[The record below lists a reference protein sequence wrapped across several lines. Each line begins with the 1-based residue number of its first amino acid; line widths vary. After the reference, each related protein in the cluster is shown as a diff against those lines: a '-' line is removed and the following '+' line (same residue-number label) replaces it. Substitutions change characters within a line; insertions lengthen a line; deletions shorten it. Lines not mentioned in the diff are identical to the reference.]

1 MGVKADVIPLT
12 WASDLFERRCA
23 RLCFAAGAEFLS
35 AEALSMFDIV
45 EAKVA
50 ASDTA
55 LVDGLAGFGFRL
67 VETEIDFEWAV
78 ADDTEPEGHV
88 VALES
93 DIPALREVAG
103 RSFVVSRFRPPWY
116 SAEQRGRLYRA
127 WVENAVRGIHDDTC
141 LLVRE
146 KEELL
151 GFVTLRRMTADSAR
165 VGLLTAVPGYT
176 GRGVGR
182 RLTRI
187 ARRWS
192 ADHGAIRLNVATQ
205 GANLGA
211 VRFYQAQGATV
222 TTISYWMYR

>member
-1 MGVKADVIPLT
+1 MGLEADVIPLA
-12 WASDLFERRCA
+12 WASELFRRRCA
-23 RLCFAAGAEFLS
+23 RLSFAAGAEILS
-35 AEALSMFDIV
+35 ADALSFFDIV

-50 ASDTA
+50 APDTA
-55 LVDGLAGFGFRL
+55 LVDGLSEFGFRL

-78 ADDTEPEGHV
+78 AADTEPSGHV
-88 VALES
+88 VAVES

-116 SAEQRGRLYRA
+116 SAEERRRLYRA

-151 GFVTLRRMTADSAR
+151 GFVTIRRMTADSAR
-165 VGLLTAVPGYT
+165 VGLLTAVPGRT
-176 GRGVGR
+176 RCGVGR
-182 RLTRI
+182 RLTQV

-192 ADHGAIRLNVATQ
+192 ADHGITRLNVATQ
-205 GANLGA
+205 AANLGA

-222 TTISYWMYR
+222 ATISYWMYR